1 MYIQCNNQ
9 HNKQSLHNQYKFYR
23 NNLSTLMKQSKRQ
36 YCSNYF
42 KNIIK
47 NMKKTH
53 GREWNQ

>member
-53 GREWNQ
+53 GRE